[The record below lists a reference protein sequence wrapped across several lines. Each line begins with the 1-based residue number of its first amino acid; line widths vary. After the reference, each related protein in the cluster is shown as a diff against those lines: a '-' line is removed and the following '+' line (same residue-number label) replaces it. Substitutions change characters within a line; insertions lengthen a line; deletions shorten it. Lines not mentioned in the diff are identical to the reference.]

1 MSAAAA
7 ELMSKHM
14 TPNEAKALAER
25 LSSGIWTHDYP
36 ITYEAA
42 KSLGLPVRSDIP
54 SEFIDL
60 MALYPQPVRRSPA
73 VEYLPVPRR
82 AEGDRGSRD

>member
-1 MSAAAA
+1 VD
-7 ELMSKHM
+7 EL
-14 TPNEAKALAER
+14 AR
-25 LSSGIWTHDYP
+25 LLSTGTWTHDYP

-54 SEFIDL
+54 NEFIDL
-60 MALYPQPVRRSPA
+60 MGLYPQPVRRQPA

-82 AEGDRGSRD
+82 AEGDRGSRN